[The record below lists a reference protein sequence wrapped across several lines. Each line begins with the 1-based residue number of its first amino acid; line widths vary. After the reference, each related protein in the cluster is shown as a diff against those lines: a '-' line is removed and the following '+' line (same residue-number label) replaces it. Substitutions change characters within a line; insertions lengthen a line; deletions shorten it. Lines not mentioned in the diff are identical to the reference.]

1 MTNNLLSFDPPAQTV
16 TMNSVEIAELVGS
29 RHDKVKQSIERLVE
43 KSVIACPPLGVM
55 VETVNNRN
63 YESQT
68 YVFSGK
74 QGRLDSIVV
83 VAQLMPEV
91 TARLVARWD
100 ELETEKASGGFQ
112 IPKTLGEALQL
123 AANLETERVKAV
135 AAAEQATA
143 LADKRKEVIESQ
155 KPHVAFSTALLASDK
170 STSLAETAQL
180 MNSDFRK
187 FGRNTLVQQLLTDY
201 YLTREG
207 SQRRLRPSQYAL
219 DRNLFELKSTEFVND
234 DGAVLINH
242 QVFITPKGLA
252 HFIDRY
258 VTKPKAEQAA
268 ELKREKEQR
277 TGGLFKRQAA

>member
-1 MTNNLLSFDPPAQTV
+1 MNALTLTNTARMTSL
-16 TMNSVEIAELVGS
+16 EIAELVGS
-29 RHDKVKQSIERLVE
+29 RHDNVKRTIDTFIE
-43 KSVIACPPLGVM
+43 KSVIVRPQLEDVPQTDVM
-55 VETVNNRN
+55 GRTRITEA
-63 YESQT
+63 

-100 ELETEKASGGFQ
+100 ELETEKSTGGFQ

-135 AAAEQATA
+135 EAAEQATA
-143 LADKRKEVIESQ
+143 IAEKRKAVIASQ
-155 KPHVAFSTALLASDK
+155 KPHVEFSQALLASEQ

-180 MNSDFRK
+180 MNSSFRK
-187 FGRNTLVQQLLTDY
+187 FGRNLLVQQLLDDY

-207 SQRRLRPSQYAL
+207 SQQRLRPTQSAL
-219 DRNLFELKSTEFVND
+219 DKNLLELKSTEFER
-234 DGAVLINH
+234 DGAVLVNH
-242 QVFITPKGLA
+242 QAFVTPKGLA

-258 VTKPKAEQAA
+258 VTKPKAAKAAA
-268 ELKREKEQR
+268 EKLEKAQR
-277 TGGLFKRQAA
+277 TGGLFHRQAA